1 MSTFA
6 LVTLLDSVLGQGK
19 RTTDSNIAYHC
30 PFCHHHKP
38 KLELN
43 TDSQYWHCWVC
54 NTSGRKLYVLLRKLN
69 VDRSIHAKL
78 SELLDDVKYQPKVTT
93 TNTEIIQLP
102 TEYQPLWKLDK
113 LSPEYRNAVHYLK
126 RRDIGIADILRYRIG
141 YCTGGMYSGKLIIP
155 SYDANGALNYFV
167 SRAYYND
174 DTFKHKNPRISK
186 DIIGFELHVNW
197 NMPIILVEGA
207 FDAIAVRRNAI
218 PLFGKVISNTLK
230 SRIVEQ
236 GVKEI
241 YICLDQDARKQALAA
256 AEYFMN
262 NGIIVYFVELT
273 DKDPSDLGFK
283 KMSDLIDSTLPL
295 TTEVLMKERIL
306 CELLS

>member
-1 MSTFA
+1 MSSFA
-6 LVTLLDSVLGQGK
+6 LVTLLESVLGKGK

-43 TDSQYWHCWVC
+43 TDSQHWHCWVC
-54 NTSGRKLYVLLRKLN
+54 NTSGRKISVLFRKLN
-69 VDRSIHAKL
+69 VDRNKHAKL
-78 SELLDDVKYQPKVTT
+78 ASLLDDAKYQPKVTT
-93 TNTEIIQLP
+93 TNTEIVQLP
-102 TEYQPLWKLDK
+102 SEFKPLWRLDT
-113 LSPEYRNAVHYLK
+113 LSPEYRNAVYYLK
-126 RRDIGIADILRYRIG
+126 RRGIGIVDILRYRIG
-141 YCTGGMYSGKLIIP
+141 YCTDGMYSGKIIIP

-167 SRAYYND
+167 SRAYYED
-174 DTFKHKNPRISK
+174 DAFKHKNPRVSK

-197 NMPIILVEGA
+197 NMPITLVEGA

-230 SRIVEQ
+230 RRIVER

-262 NGIIVYFVELT
+262 NGITVFFVELT
-273 DKDPSDLGFK
+273 DSDPSELGFK
-283 KMSDLIDSTLPL
+283 RINELIESTLPL
-295 TTEVLMKERIL
+295 TTEVLMKEKIL